1 MNKEVL
7 LYFRTVADE
16 DNDDNNGA
24 QTSVV
29 FPASKLRAMNPTADT
44 SLMLYFDSL
53 RNTEGADD
61 QADEITIADTVVLT
75 IAANTHEAVMK
86 SIVRAING
94 GPHSDGFI
102 EVRAINGKKSN
113 PKADGL
119 LIVAD
124 DVTTNVAGATVVAEY
139 VDANI
144 ASCGAIATVAVHAGS

>member
-1 MNKEVL
+1 MDKEVL

-61 QADEITIADTVVLT
+61 HADEITIADTVVLT

-94 GPHSDGFI
+94 
-102 EVRAINGKKSN
+102 KKSN

-124 DVTTNVAGATVVAEY
+124 DVTTNVAGETVTATY
-139 VDANI
+139 VDTNI
-144 ASCGAIATVAVHAGS
+144 TSCGAIATVAVHAGS

>member
-29 FPASKLRAMNPTADT
+29 FPASKLRAMNPTADAT
-44 SLMLYFDSL
+44 LTLYFDSL

-61 QADEITIADTVVLT
+61 QADEITIADTVALT
-75 IAANTHEAVMK
+75 ITANTHEAVMK
-86 SIVRAING
+86 SI
-94 GPHSDGFI
+94 
-102 EVRAINGKKSN
+102 VRAINGKKSN

-124 DVTTNVAGATVVAEY
+124 DVTTNVADNTVVAQY
-139 VDANI
+139 VDTNI
-144 ASCGAIATVAVHAGS
+144 TSCGAIATVAVHAGS